1 MKRFVAII
9 CIVAAVFVLCACN
22 DNTPVD
28 GQENSKTEGTVIA
41 ENSNFTVTKL
51 TGEDG
56 VVKYSYEVKSR
67 DGEVM
72 EHALCAEQPR
82 IAQINDN
89 LVGIRFTAN
98 DHTFSR
104 YYDIK
109 NGVVSESIKNAFW
122 DNGEL
127 VASNDYDNGHYFLVQ
142 SIFGGEVYSKTEI
155 QSSSWQIT
163 VLATELSKDGTVLSV
178 SYVHGDGSDAKAR
191 INTVRLSL
199 VQETEKAA

>member
-1 MKRFVAII
+1 MKKFAAII
-9 CIVAAVFVLCACN
+9 CMAAAVLALCACN
-22 DNTPVD
+22 DTTPVE
-28 GQENSKTEGTVIA
+28 GQENSKTEGTVVV
-41 ENSNFTVTKL
+41 ESSNFTVTKL

-56 VVKYSYEVKSR
+56 IVKYSYEVKSR
-67 DGEVM
+67 DGEIM

-82 IAQINDN
+82 IAQINDD

-109 NGVVSESIKNAFW
+109 NGVVSDSVKNAFW

-142 SIFGGEVYSKTEI
+142 NIFGGEVSRTEI
-155 QSSSWQIT
+155 QCSSWQIT
-163 VLATELSKDGTVLSV
+163 VLATEINKDGTVLSV
-178 SYVHGDGSDAKAR
+178 SYVQGDGSDAKAR
-191 INTVRLSL
+191 INTVRLPL